1 MLGSM
6 AAAIPCFLAKTDP
19 ETYSIAQF
27 AAERRTNWDGVR
39 NAQALQ
45 AVKSMKPGDRVFIY
59 HSGGVAAVV
68 GLAKVIGQPCPDPND
83 PKSWMVAMEFT
94 AMIDPPVTLSEI
106 KASGL
111 FNDWALVRQSRLSTM
126 AVPGRFVDWMQ
137 AHCPDLN
144 I

>member
-1 MLGSM
+1 M
-6 AAAIPCFLAKTDP
+6 AISYFVAKTDP

-45 AVKSMKPGDRVFIY
+45 AVKAMKPGDRVFIY
-59 HSGGVAAVV
+59 HSGGVSAVV
-68 GLAKVIGQPCPDPND
+68 GLAKVAGPPCPDPKD
-83 PKSWMVAMEFT
+83 PRSWMVAMEFT
-94 AMIDPPVTLSEI
+94 AMIDPPVTLSGI

-111 FNDWALVRQSRLSTM
+111 FNEWALVRQSRLSTM
-126 AVPGRFVDWMQ
+126 AAPEHFVDWMRSKY
-137 AHCPDLN
+137 PKLK

>member
-1 MLGSM
+1 MLTKAM
-6 AAAIPCFLAKTDP
+6 AISYFVAKTDP

-45 AVKSMKPGDRVFIY
+45 AVKAMKPGDRVFIY
-59 HSGGVAAVV
+59 HSGGVSAVV
-68 GLAKVIGQPCPDPND
+68 GLAKVTGAPCPDPKD

-94 AMIDPPVTLSEI
+94 SMIDPPVTLSGI

-111 FNDWALVRQSRLSTM
+111 FNEWALVRQSRLSTM
-126 AVPGRFVDWMQ
+126 AAPDHFVDWMRSKY
-137 AHCPDLN
+137 PKLK